1 MKSMK
6 VIQKKSDDLFVV
18 GIGASAG
25 GLDAIQQ
32 LFDTIPDDTGMAFI
46 VIQHLS
52 PDFKSL
58 MPELLAKHTKMKI
71 FTAEDKQTI
80 KPNCIYLNQRNKNL
94 HIKGQQLFL
103 LDKGPKHNLNL
114 PIDIFFHTLGEEFKD
129 KSIGIILSGT
139 GSDGSRGI
147 KTIKEAGGTIIVQ
160 EPGTAQFDGMPNS
173 AIATGLVDLILA
185 PEDITN
191 ALFKFPNKRLHLIS
205 EEIESKSNENLF
217 HKLLEEI
224 HKATKIDFTQYKT
237 NTLARRLEKRM
248 NINNIELLENYIS
261 FLRSHPE
268 EIEVLKQDFLIGV
281 TSFFRDTEAFESLKN
296 IIIPEIC
303 IIKKDTE
310 PIRIWVAGCST
321 GEEVYSIAILLD
333 EHLRTNKFNYDFK
346 IFATDIDIK
355 ALNAAGTGS
364 YHINICNEIDK
375 KYLENYFLKTGD
387 KIQII
392 KRIREKIVFSK
403 HNILKDPPFIRMDLI
418 TCRNM
423 LIYFENKAQA
433 RVMHNFQFSLNKFG
447 YLFLGNS
454 ESLGVVANEF
464 KTIDSKWKI
473 FQNISD
479 TKHIPSQENPENRI
493 GSYSYKSNDRQISL
507 QEYRFKENPENIFH
521 KYLSKKHSPASIFID
536 IDYNIIF
543 IKGDAGKILSHSEG
557 LFENNLLKMVN
568 KEIASVIR
576 NGIRRLEAEKK
587 DVIIMGIVNKREN
600 ELFTFDLSFHK
611 PNEFDNL
618 RNVYLI
624 QFGEEKEIQNESKAT
639 VVQHLPFDDISK
651 HRFDDLENE
660 LKATRTELQNVVEEL
675 ETSNEELQSSNEEL
689 MASNEE
695 LQSTNEELQSVNE
708 ELYTVNSELQEKNK
722 ELQNMNNDISNL
734 LDSTDIGTLFL
745 DKNLRVR
752 KFTPALQRH
761 FKLQESDIG
770 RHIADFASN
779 FDEAIKTSLIT
790 DSKAS
795 LEKLVQI
802 EKEIKDLEGN
812 NFLEKIRPF
821 ITLDK
826 KIDGVVISL
835 VDVNKLK
842 STEKELSESEN
853 KYDKLF
859 ENLNKGLFH
868 AKIIT
873 DKNGKPIDWEYIAVN
888 PAYEKQ
894 IGLKSDELIGKR
906 ISWIDSGI
914 KEDSIDLVAMYGE
927 TAITGNNN
935 SCEIYSALLKKYYI
949 VHVFCPKIGEF
960 AATFSDITNLKNKEE
975 ELQKNE
981 SQLKKVQ
988 EIAQVGSWYL
998 DIATN
1003 EVKWTKELY
1012 LMYGFD
1018 PNLPPPPYTE
1028 HMKLFTE
1035 ESWNL
1040 LSTSLVKTKETGIPY
1055 ELGLITVRKDGSKGS
1070 MWVHGEAIK
1079 DNKGEIIGLWG
1090 AAQDRSDQRKIEME
1104 LLEAKKQA
1112 ESANI
1117 HKNYFLANMSHEI
1130 RTPMNG
1136 VLGFTGLMLE
1146 DDLPLETRTKYLQII
1161 NRNSEQ
1167 LLHLID
1173 DIIDVAKI
1181 ESDELKIAN
1190 ADCKL
1195 GGLFTDLYENF
1206 NQIKKNL
1213 GKGQIDL
1220 RLEIPSELKD
1230 LVIKTDYY
1238 RLRQV
1243 MSNLLNNAFKF
1254 TEKGSVSFGY
1264 NVNKPN
1270 IEFFISDQGIGIP
1283 QDKTNEIFERFKQ
1296 LNYVNAAKFGGTGLG
1311 LAISKGIIEK
1321 LGGTI
1326 SVNSVVGEGS
1336 TFTVAIPLIE
1346 AIKVEESVPK
1356 PVATNYTSVLKNRV
1370 ILIAE
1375 DDEMV
1380 QLYLK
1385 EIFRHYEI
1393 EIIFANNGQEAVTL
1407 YAENNGIDLVLMDIR
1422 MPEMNGYIAAEE
1434 ILKINQ
1440 KAIIIAQTAYASTE
1454 EKENC
1459 FNAGFA
1465 AYLTKPLSKPLIL
1478 ETLNKFLK

>member
-1 MKSMK
+1 MEAKK
-6 VIQKKSDDLFVV
+6 DIQKKYDDLFVV

-32 LFDTIPDDTGMAFI
+32 LFDTIPDDTGMAYI
-46 VIQHLS
+46 VVQHLS

-94 HIKGQQLFL
+94 HIKGNQLFL

-114 PIDIFFHTLGEEFKD
+114 PIDIFFHTLGEEFKE

-160 EPGTAQFDGMPNS
+160 EPSTAQFDGMPNS
-173 AIATGLVDLILA
+173 AISTGLVDLVLPAEKIS
-185 PEDITN
+185 N
-191 ALFKFPNKRLHLIS
+191 ALFKFPNKRLQI
-205 EEIESKSNENLF
+205 IADDFESKSNENLF

-224 HKATKIDFTQYKT
+224 HKSTKIDFSQYKK
-237 NTLARRLEKRM
+237 NTLVRRLEKRM
-248 NINNIELLENYIS
+248 NINNIVSLEDYLS
-261 FLRSHPE
+261 FLKSHPE
-268 EIEVLKQDFLIGV
+268 ENEVLKQDFLIGV
-281 TSFFRDTEAFESLKN
+281 TSFFRDIEAFESLKS
-296 IIIPEIC
+296 IIIPDIC
-303 IIKKDTE
+303 NNKKDAE

-321 GEEVYSIAILLD
+321 GEEVYTIAILLD
-333 EHLRTNKFNYDFK
+333 EYIRTNKFNFDFK
-346 IFATDIDIK
+346 IFATDIDTK
-355 ALNAAGTGS
+355 ALNAAGMGS
-364 YHINICNEIDK
+364 FHINICNEIEK
-375 KYLENYFLKTGD
+375 KFLENYFLKTGD

-433 RVMHNFQFSLNKFG
+433 KVMHNFQFSLNKFG

-479 TKHIPSQENPENRI
+479 TKRIPTQDNPENRL
-493 GSYSYKSNDRQISL
+493 GTYSYKSTDRQISQ
-507 QEYRFKENPENIFH
+507 QEYRFKENPETIFH

-536 IDYNIIF
+536 SDFNILF

-557 LFENNLLKMVN
+557 IFQNNLLKMVN

-576 NGIRRLEAEKK
+576 NGIRRLEAEKT

-600 ELFTFDLSFHK
+600 ELVTFDLSFHK
-611 PNEFDNL
+611 PDEYNDF
-618 RNVYLI
+618 RNVYLV
-624 QFGEEKEIQNESKAT
+624 QFGEEKEVIVESKTT
-639 VVQHLPFDDISK
+639 VIQHLPFDEISK
-651 HRFDDLENE
+651 QRFDDLENE
-660 LKATRTELQNVVEEL
+660 LKSAKAELQNVVEEL

-708 ELYTVNSELQEKNK
+708 ELYTVNSEMQEKNK
-722 ELQNMNNDISNL
+722 ELQNINNDISNL

-761 FKLQESDIG
+761 FKLQENDIG
-770 RHIADFASN
+770 RYIADFASN
-779 FDEAIKTSLIT
+779 FNEELKASIIS

-795 LEKLVQI
+795 LDKLVLI
-802 EKEIKDLEGN
+802 EKEIRDLEGN

-826 KIDGVVISL
+826 KIDGVVISFI
-835 VDVNKLK
+835 DVNKLK
-842 STEKELSESEN
+842 STEKELSESET

-859 ENLNKGLFH
+859 QNLNKGFFH

-873 DKNGKPIDWEYIAVN
+873 DKNGKPIDWEYIAIN
-888 PAYEKQ
+888 PAYEIQ
-894 IGLKSDELIGKR
+894 IGCKSEELIGKR
-906 ISWIDSGI
+906 ISWIDSKI
-914 KEDSIDLVAMYGE
+914 KDDSIDLVTLYGE
-927 TAITGNNN
+927 TAITGKNN
-935 SCEIYSALLKKYYI
+935 SIEIYSELLKKYYI

-960 AATFSDITNLKNKEE
+960 AATFSDITSLKYKEI
-975 ELQKNE
+975 ELRKNE
-981 SQLKKVQ
+981 SLLTKVQ
-988 EIAQVGSWYL
+988 QITQVGSWYL
-998 DIATN
+998 DIETN
-1003 EVKWTKELY
+1003 EVQWTKELY
-1012 LMYGFD
+1012 IMYGFD

-1055 ELGLITVRKDGSKGS
+1055 ELELRTVRKDGGNGYL
-1070 MWVHGEAIK
+1070 WVHGEAVK
-1079 DNKGEIIGLWG
+1079 NDEGKIIGLWG
-1090 AAQDRSDQRKIEME
+1090 AAQDRSEQKKIEME
-1104 LLEAKKQA
+1104 LIEAKKQA

-1136 VLGFTGLMLE
+1136 VLGFTHLMLE
-1146 DDLPLETRTKYLQII
+1146 DELTREIRTKYLQII

-1181 ESDELKIAN
+1181 ESDELTITN
-1190 ADCKL
+1190 VDCKL
-1195 GGLFTDLYENF
+1195 AGLYTDLYDNF
-1206 NQIKKNL
+1206 NQIKLHL

-1220 RLEIPSELKD
+1220 KMEIPTEFAD
-1230 LVIKTDYY
+1230 MVIKTDYN

-1243 MSNLLNNAFKF
+1243 ISNLLNNAFKF
-1254 TEKGSVSFGY
+1254 TEKGSITFGY
-1264 NVNKPN
+1264 KINKST
-1270 IEFFISDQGIGIP
+1270 IDFYVIDEGIGIP
-1283 QDKTNEIFERFKQ
+1283 QDKLSEIFERFKQ
-1296 LNYVNAAKFGGTGLG
+1296 LNYENAAKFGGTGLG
-1311 LAISKGIIEK
+1311 LAICNGIIEK

-1326 SVNSVVGEGS
+1326 SVNSVLGKGS
-1336 TFTVAIPLIE
+1336 TFTATIPLIE
-1346 AIKVEESVPK
+1346 VIKTLEVESK
-1356 PVATNYTSVLKNRV
+1356 PLTTNDSTVFKNRTV
-1370 ILIAE
+1370 LIAE
-1375 DDEMV
+1375 DEEMV
-1380 QLYLK
+1380 QLYLIELFK
-1385 EIFRHYEI
+1385 FYEL
-1393 EIIFANNGQEAVTL
+1393 ELLFANNGEEAVRF
-1407 YAENNGIDLVLMDIR
+1407 YAENKGIDLVLMDIR
-1422 MPEMNGYIAAEE
+1422 MPIMNGYKAAEE
-1434 ILKINQ
+1434 ILKINH
-1440 KAIIIAQTAYASTE
+1440 KAIIIAQTAYASSE
-1454 EKENC
+1454 EKEKC
-1459 FNAGFA
+1459 LNAGFA
-1465 AYLTKPLSKPLIL
+1465 AFLTKPLSKNLL
-1478 ETLNKFLK
+1478 FDTLTRFLN